1 VSIVDLFFKRTAVDF
16 LDHATERVRE
26 YGLTDWSD
34 INPSHRPW
42 EEESREFYTDMD
54 LTSDDQQAF
63 ALSHFLENLGG
74 GDPDA
79 GLDLFKQLEL
89 SPDVSIVGHG
99 SGIYGQVY
107 ILSDNSVVKVAPS
120 KEEPYIKDLN
130 EMSLTG
136 MPEIYNIIDIPSS
149 EIAHQEELKA
159 RPYNTP
165 ITNPGRTDVAIHMA
179 NAGRTMEDLFEE
191 KQQLFEAYD
200 KFVSSVG
207 SNKEY
212 FENFSGPKEWID
224 KTHFSLSEED
234 MNLFEQLWN
243 NWALWQSLGIDI
255 ANDRHWNNVMVDE
268 STNQF
273 YFIDFGRT
281 STKKFHK
288 EQEGLGRIMDAP
300 ATIGDALKTLTEDLQ
315 EGEESSEEY
324 QWNDEALFN
333 YVYSKLNEA
342 FNFAYGPTQL
352 TKQTN
357 RFLKEHKGLSPEF
370 IDSKLAEFES
380 RFKDIRPMPSADMA
394 WTMRPKEYEPVEEEM
409 PEFFPG
415 MTSD

>member
-1 VSIVDLFFKRTAVDF
+1 VSIVDLFFKRIAVDF
-16 LDHATERVRE
+16 LDHAAERVRE
-26 YGLTDWSD
+26 YGLTDWSN
-34 INPSHRPW
+34 INPDYQPW
-42 EEESREFYTDMD
+42 EEESRRYHADMN
-54 LTSDDQQAF
+54 LISDEQQAF

-74 GDPDA
+74 GDADA

-89 SPDVSIVGHG
+89 SPEVSIVGHG

-107 ILSDNSVVKVAPS
+107 ILSDNSVVKVAPL

-136 MPEIYNIIDIPSS
+136 MPEIYNIVDIPSS

-159 RPYNTP
+159 KPHSTP
-165 ITNPGRTDVAIHMA
+165 IINPGRTDVAIHMA
-179 NAGRTMEDLFEE
+179 NAGRTMDDLFEE

-200 KFVSSVG
+200 KFASSVG
-207 SNKEY
+207 KNKEQ
-212 FENFSGPKEWID
+212 FENFSGPKEWIE
-224 KTHFSLSEED
+224 KKRFNLSEED

-243 NWALWQSLGIDI
+243 NWALWKSLGIDI

-268 STNQF
+268 NTNQF

-281 STKKFHK
+281 STRQFNK
-288 EQEGLGRIMDAP
+288 EQKGLERIMEAP
-300 ATIGDALKTLTEDLQ
+300 ATIGDALKVLTDDLQ
-315 EGEESSEEY
+315 EGEESPEEY
-324 QWNDEALFN
+324 QWDDESLFN

-342 FNFAYGPTQL
+342 FKFAYGPTQL

-357 RFLKEHKGLSPEF
+357 RFLAEHKGLSPEL

-380 RFKDIRPMPSADMA
+380 RFMDVHPMPSADMA
-394 WTMRPKEYEPVEEEM
+394 WTMRPQEVPIEEEEQPM
-409 PEFFPG
+409 FFPG